1 VFARQTLI
9 ANTANT
15 CMHVMKPLSPMHF
28 FYASPQKTLAEAMKH
43 RQTACCSFSSRD
55 LSVVVVALPV
65 PQFVISLD

>member
-1 VFARQTLI
+1 
-9 ANTANT
+9 
-15 CMHVMKPLSPMHF
+15 MHAMKPLLPMHF
-28 FYASPQKTLAEAMKH
+28 FYAAQQKTLAEAMKH

>member
-1 VFARQTLI
+1 
-9 ANTANT
+9 
-15 CMHVMKPLSPMHF
+15 MHAMKALSPMHF
-28 FYASPQKTLAEAMKH
+28 FYAAQQKTLAEAKKR